1 MYENGAIYKT
11 PDGKTIILLFLH
23 GDVFCLLEIANGKA
37 NVVRAEKWE
46 YSRSELP
53 RRLEGFEFVEG
64 SHLSVE
70 TTVKI
75 KAPVQVAPKA
85 TPKVTQKESK
95 KK

>member
-11 PDGKTIILLFLH
+11 PDGKTIIVLHLH
-23 GDVFCLLEIANGKA
+23 GDVFCLLEIVNGKLTI
-37 NVVRAEKWE
+37 VRAEKWE

-53 RRLEGFEFVEG
+53 YRLEGFEFAEA

-70 TTVKI
+70 T
-75 KAPVQVAPKA
+75 PVLVIPKPAPKA
-85 TPKVTQKESK
+85 ATKERK